1 MITVRDLLHGF
12 EALSLR
18 GGPVIAHGSFKSLG
32 AVQGGPKAVIDALL
46 ASTSGVMM
54 PSFTYET
61 MVYPPTG
68 PDRNGLDYRVEHE
81 RHHRNGDSAPT
92 YFKRDLPVDKEIGVL
107 PEMLRRHHH
116 AKRSLHP
123 ILSFTGVNV
132 DFALERQSME
142 NPLAPIGA
150 LAERNGW
157 ILLIG
162 VDQRVNTS
170 IHYAEKRAGRPQ
182 FLRWAATPRR
192 VVECPGFPGDSEGFG
207 EIVPH
212 IKHQVDSVTIG
223 EARVEAIPLRF
234 LLETAEGLIKQ
245 NPLALLCQR
254 DSCGRC
260 NSVRAMVE

>member
-18 GGPVIAHGSFKSLG
+18 GGPVIAHGSFKALG
-32 AVQGGPKAVIDALL
+32 AVQGGPKAVVDALV
-46 ASTSGVMM
+46 ASTGGLIM
-54 PSFTYET
+54 PAFTYET

-68 PDRNGLDYRVEHE
+68 PEWNGLDYRAEHE
-81 RHHRNGDSAPT
+81 RHHLNGTSAPT

-107 PEMLRRHHH
+107 PEMLRRHGH
-116 AKRSLHP
+116 ARRSLHP
-123 ILSFTGVNV
+123 ILSFTGVDV

-142 NPLAPIGA
+142 SPLAPIGA

-157 ILLIG
+157 VLLIG

-170 IHYAEKRAGRPQ
+170 IHYAERLAGRHQ

-192 VVECPGFPGDSEGFG
+192 VVECFGFPGDSDGFQQIASRVRN
-207 EIVPH
+207 ETNA
-212 IKHQVDSVTIG
+212 VTIG

-234 LLETAEGLIKQ
+234 LIETVADLIKQ
-245 NPLALLCQR
+245 DPLALLCQR
-254 DSCGRC
+254 ESCGRC
-260 NSVRAMVE
+260 NAVREMVG